1 VFEGN
6 HIAQTVV
13 FPLGCNGGAENH
25 RTDFEREE
33 TTTMTDPKIPVTEDE
48 LHAYVDNELPAE
60 RRGDVEAWLATHP
73 ACNERVRSWREM
85 AELLH
90 ARYDQVADE
99 AVPKRLEIERLVSR
113 PRKWMY
119 GAIAATLLAFIGGGG
134 AGWLVRGVTSSP
146 SAFQNLTVDALD
158 AHRLY
163 VVEVRHPVEVPGS
176 ERAHLQTWL
185 SKRCGWEVRAPELDA
200 TGLKLVG
207 GRLLPGPAGPASFL
221 MYESASGERYTLYTS
236 RAKTGTA
243 QMRYTAAENSGAMYW
258 SEDDVGYVL
267 SGPSDKDRLNQVAR
281 MVYDQTEKN
290 GG

>member
-1 VFEGN
+1 
-6 HIAQTVV
+6 
-13 FPLGCNGGAENH
+13 
-25 RTDFEREE
+25 
-33 TTTMTDPKIPVTEDE
+33 MTNPKIPVTEDE

-73 ACNERVRSWREM
+73 DDAERVRSWRAM
-85 AELLH
+85 ADALH
-90 ARYDQVADE
+90 ARYDAIADE
-99 AVPKRLEIERLVSR
+99 PIPRRLEIERLVR
-113 PRKWMY
+113 QPRKWIY
-119 GAIAATLLAFIGGGG
+119 GAIAATLVAFVAGGGVGWVARG
-134 AGWLVRGVTSSP
+134 AAASP
-146 SAFQNLTVDALD
+146 STFQNFTLDALD

-185 SKRCGWEVRAPELDA
+185 TKRCGWDVHAPELDA

-207 GRLLPGPAGPASFL
+207 GRLLPGPSGPASFL
-221 MYESASGERYTLYTS
+221 MYESASGERYTLYAA

-258 SEDDVGYVL
+258 SEDNVGYVL
-267 SGPSDKDRLNQVAR
+267 SGPSDKDRLNLVAR
-281 MVYDQTEKN
+281 LVYDQIEKS